1 MKMTLKV
8 SLFHVTKKKRLSVA
22 AQTVSSST
30 ASNSM
35 ESLKS
40 TDPAPNPLTI
50 LDPELRDFCTCLH
63 ITPVAREFHDQ
74 KDESDP
80 HLCVS
85 DQSSGIEEESSLM
98 ALKTF
103 SNAFR
108 KGQVAALQKENKK
121 KKGRYSKQS
130 KKTLQHRAQACDDSI
145 SKGFHPLDEYIR
157 IKAKKKKLKE
167 LTQVTPEL
175 DNVINVREES
185 EESSDEANLPA

>member
-1 MKMTLKV
+1 MFF
-8 SLFHVTKKKRLSVA
+8 SLGNIVEILCKPTIMLNRKAAARASIRNLQIVNQKYKDDIESESIPCHQKKRLSIA

-30 ASNSM
+30 ASSSM
-35 ESLKS
+35 ESLES

-50 LDPELRDFCTCLH
+50 LDPELRDFCTRLH

-103 SNAFR
+103 SNAF
-108 KGQVAALQKENKK
+108 
-121 KKGRYSKQS
+121 
-130 KKTLQHRAQACDDSI
+130 
-145 SKGFHPLDEYIR
+145 
-157 IKAKKKKLKE
+157 
-167 LTQVTPEL
+167 
-175 DNVINVREES
+175 
-185 EESSDEANLPA
+185 